1 MLDVY
6 YKYINIFN
14 SKEKI
19 IMATKKY
26 VSLEKLGLYD
36 QKIKDVISAGDEAA
50 LDSAKEYAKNYA
62 DGLASN
68 YDVAGSAATAKS
80 EAIAAAE
87 GKVNELANGQVKT
100 NKESI
105 EAIKDGT
112 TIDSFADVESALDGK
127 QDKGDYATKSEAQG
141 YANAKDEAIAAAKA
155 AGDAAQDTADA
166 NALAINAINNETTG
180 ILAVAKGYT
189 DDEVEKVQ
197 TAVDGLSEKVGTVP
211 AGSTVMGIIT
221 NIQENAYDDTEITN
235 TINGIGEK
243 VDVLIGSDAN
253 KSVRTIANEELAKQL
268 IPEGAIES
276 LDTLQEI
283 ALWIQEHPGDASEM
297 NEAIVKLQNKLN
309 GIADG
314 ESTVKKY
321 VDDAIAALKIGD
333 YAKAADLTT
342 LAGRVEALETASAT
356 HATKG
361 ELKEVSD
368 SLTEYKNGHASDYTN
383 TQIDNAISG
392 AISTE
397 RALIDA
403 ELDKKVDKVEGKSL
417 VFDTEIAKLAGV
429 STGANKVEASSNG
442 KIKIDGVDTVVYTHP
457 TSHTASE
464 ISDFATEVAKV
475 KVNAAVAADTATK
488 ATQDGN
494 GKNIAETYA
503 EKATTLAGYGI
514 NNAYTKGETD
524 KAISDAIG
532 QFVEVSEQEIL
543 DLFA

>member
-1 MLDVY
+1 
-6 YKYINIFN
+6 
-14 SKEKI
+14 
-19 IMATKKY
+19 MATKKY

-68 YDVAGSAATAKS
+68 YDAAGSAATAKS

-87 GKVNELANGQVKT
+87 GKVNELANGQVKL
-100 NKESI
+100 NKEAI
-105 EAIKDGT
+105 EGIKDGKS
-112 TIDSFADVESALDGK
+112 IDSFADVEAALDGK
-127 QDKGDYATKSEAQG
+127 QDAGDYATKTEAQG

-155 AGDAAQDTADA
+155 AGEAAQGTA
-166 NALAINAINNETTG
+166 NANAQAIEAINNETTG

-197 TAVDGLSEKVGTVP
+197 TAVDTLSEKVGTVP
-211 AGSTVMGIIT
+211 AGSTVMDIIT

-243 VDVLIGSDAN
+243 VDVLIGEDAN

-283 ALWIQEHPGDASEM
+283 ATWIQEHPEDASAM
-297 NEAIVKLQNKLN
+297 NDAIIALQKQLKD
-309 GIADG
+309 IDAG
-314 ESTVKKY
+314 EGTVKKY
-321 VDDAIAALKIGD
+321 VDGAIEALKIGD
-333 YAKAADLTT
+333 YAKAADLAA
-342 LAGRVEALETASAT
+342 LAGRVGALETASAT
-356 HATKG
+356 HATKD

-383 TQIDNAISG
+383 TQIDEAISG
-392 AISTE
+392 AVSAE

-403 ELDKKVDKVEGKSL
+403 ELDKKVDKAEGKSL
-417 VFDTEIAKLAGV
+417 VSDAEITKLAGV

-514 NNAYTKGETD
+514 DNAYTKGETD
-524 KAISDAIG
+524 KAISDAVG